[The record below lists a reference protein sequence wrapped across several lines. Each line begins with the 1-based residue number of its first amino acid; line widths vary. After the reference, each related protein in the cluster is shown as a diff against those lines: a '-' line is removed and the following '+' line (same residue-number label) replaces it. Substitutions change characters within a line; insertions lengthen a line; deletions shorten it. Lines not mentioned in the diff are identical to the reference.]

1 MWGVR
6 NKLLH
11 IFDPNL
17 VCILYVEAAQKSL
30 AKIFDAFVM
39 LIDYLITKS
48 DSIQK
53 VLMQLAK

>member
-6 NKLLH
+6 IKLLH
-11 IFDPNL
+11 IFEPYL
-17 VCILYVEAAQKSL
+17 VCMLYVEATQKSP

-39 LIDYLITKS
+39 LIDYLISKS

-53 VLMQLAK
+53 LLIQLAK